1 MNNADATLFK
11 ELRYKKDYLYDMIIG
26 ELNRI
31 SVSDNENER
40 RCLYGAL
47 IKNSTMYYAVCIQY
61 AQLYNKIKEGD
72 NK

>member
-1 MNNADATLFK
+1 MNNTDATLFK

-31 SVSDNENER
+31 SVSDDEQER
-40 RCLYGAL
+40 RHLYSAL
-47 IKNSTMYYAVCIQY
+47 IKNATTYYAVCIQY
-61 AQLYNKIKEGD
+61 AQLYNKMKEGD